1 MTTQPLLV
9 RRRSGRSGL
18 ALLLVLALL
27 VLASVAHLGLGAR
40 TIGPQTV
47 VRAFLAFDPRNFDHQ
62 IIISL
67 RLLRLVAALVVG
79 AALGVAGALLQTV
92 IRNPLGEP
100 HILGLNAGAALA
112 VVATTALGLAFGP
125 GQPLIAACGAGAL
138 FALVMG
144 IASAGKSGLTPM
156 KVTLCG
162 VALTAF
168 TSSLTAAILILDEQ
182 TLLAMRTWL
191 AGDLAGLRWEAVR
204 TAALVAAMGLAPA
217 LNMLA
222 LGDQVAIGL
231 GISLART
238 RGLGLVA
245 IALLCGAAVSLAGP
259 IGFIGLVVPHLVRR
273 FATDDLRPGV
283 PLCALTGALLL
294 LLADIAART
303 LVAPHE
309 LATGVMTAL
318 VGAPLF
324 ILLASRLFK

>member
-18 ALLLVLALL
+18 ALLLVLLLL

-47 VRAFLAFDPRNFDHQ
+47 VRAFLAFDLRNFDHQ

-67 RLLRLVAALVVG
+67 RLLRLVAALMVG

-156 KVTLCG
+156 TVTLCG

-204 TAALVAAMGLAPA
+204 TAGAGGSDGAGSGTVGGPGAQYAGAGGSGGYRA
-217 LNMLA
+217 
-222 LGDQVAIGL
+222 GDFA
-231 GISLART
+231 
-238 RGLGLVA
+238 
-245 IALLCGAAVSLAGP
+245 GAYPWPWACCHC
-259 IGFIGLVVPHLVRR
+259 LVVRGGGITGRADR
-273 FATDDLRPGV
+273 FYRAGRP
-283 PLCALTGALLL
+283 AS
-294 LLADIAART
+294 
-303 LVAPHE
+303 
-309 LATGVMTAL
+309 
-318 VGAPLF
+318 GAPF
-324 ILLASRLFK
+324 CYR